1 MCPVPDVLLSL
12 APTDLPTLRVARFD
26 GTGCEVPLA
35 RFAPDDR
42 EILTRLYAAVKEVHA
57 LRLSGGPVAAS
68 LEQLVVAAADGRL
81 MAAASALGEATR
93 SAGRATPEVYR
104 ALHDVRGGGLTV
116 FLGAADLLAAAPGD
130 RGLLRMAADAARD
143 HAKIMRNLLPD
154 IDPAGRAADEAAKP
168 HGIDHFTTKWAGARV
183 GPAAT
188 VAVRCVF
195 AGDVS
200 ARCLETAS
208 VDRVVYN
215 YVNNAARFSA
225 DGAVTLWV
233 VPAGDGLSR
242 WVVQNAIAPDQ
253 AAFLAERVGGDLGR
267 LFRGGI
273 TRGGTGIGL
282 ANCADVV
289 ADCFGLEGPAEAL
302 QSGYLGAALR
312 GPDFYAWFHWPA
324 LAHPPQG

>member
-1 MCPVPDVLLSL
+1 MLLSL
-12 APTDLPTLRVARFD
+12 APADLPTNRSARFD
-26 GTGCEVPLA
+26 GTGCEVPLD
-35 RFAPDDR
+35 RFDPPDRDIIR
-42 EILTRLYAAVKEVHA
+42 RLYAAVKQVHA
-57 LRLSGGPVAAS
+57 LRQAGGPEAAFVGA
-68 LEQLVVAAADGRL
+68 VVGATADGGL
-81 MAAASALGEATR
+81 MAAASALGDATR
-93 SAGRATPEVYR
+93 SAGRATPEVYK

-116 FLGAADLLAAAPGD
+116 FLGAAELLAAAPSD

-154 IDPAGRAADEAAKP
+154 IDPVGRAADESAKP

-183 GPAAT
+183 GPGAT
-188 VAVRCVF
+188 VAVRCAF

-233 VPAGDGLSR
+233 VPAGAGLSR

-267 LFRGGI
+267 LFGGGI

-289 ADCFGLEGPAEAL
+289 ADCFGLDGPAEAVR
-302 QSGYLGAALR
+302 SGYLGAALR
-312 GPDFYAWFHWPA
+312 GSDFYAWFHWPS
-324 LAHPPQG
+324 LAHPPRD